1 MLKRQWQWSAIGFYL
16 EILGLALWVGGLL
29 VIIGVVIPAIFN
41 SSINMEPAG
50 RFLRRV
56 FDGFGLMTV
65 GVLTALLFIAGI
77 RYWRFGFDSSSLF
90 SVSRFEWILLGAMVL
105 VTASILGFLGPKAV
119 ALQELA
125 FEAVSKEDKDIA
137 YSEFF
142 RLHMIVRGLHMVN
155 LGLAATLFILK
166 LRKAV
171 FGNPFHESP
180 SGDSAR
186 TISRAEGGVR

>member
-1 MLKRQWQWSAIGFYL
+1 MLKRQWQWSAIGYYI

-41 SSINMEPAG
+41 SSISMEPAG

-65 GVLTALLFIAGI
+65 GVLTVLLIIAGI
-77 RYWRFGFDSSSLF
+77 RYRRFGFDSSPLY
-90 SVSRFEWILLGAMVL
+90 SVTRFEWVLLGAMVL
-105 VTASILGFLGPKAV
+105 VTASILGVLGPKAV
-119 ALQELA
+119 ALQEVA
-125 FEAVSKEDKDIA
+125 FEAVSKEEKDVA

-155 LGLAATLFILK
+155 LGLAAALFIFK

-171 FGNPFHESP
+171 LGNSFHESP
-180 SGDSAR
+180 SGEMIR
-186 TISRAEGGVR
+186 TTSRADGGVR